1 MLIRILLLALSL
13 LLAVGCAHRPPG
25 QIDTTAAMVMKVSH
39 TARAFACDDGPP
51 LGRVPALNIDTPPQ
65 DFAGVVGQIRAWLC
79 ADPFAA
85 LLDLA
90 TELVTRPSPS
100 AESDAGPPTATAP
113 PPVPAASPP
122 SSDDAGLSPTT
133 ADAGEVTP

>member
-25 QIDTTAAMVMKVSH
+25 QIDTTAAMVMKVVG
-39 TARAFACDDGPP
+39 TGRAIACDDGPP
-51 LGRVPALNIDTPPQ
+51 LGRVPAINVDTPPQ

-79 ADPFAA
+79 ADVLGG

-90 TELVTRPSPS
+90 NELATPRSTPT
-100 AESDAGPPTATAP
+100 ESDAGPPTATAP
-113 PPVPAASPP
+113 PPAASPP
-122 SSDDAGLSPTT
+122 VSDDAGLSPTA
-133 ADAGEVTP
+133 ADAGEVGP